1 MHPITQGLAAHGT
14 DFSCRLS
21 QPSNTNAIANMRRAA
36 FASRVRAAASRS
48 SLATDQ
54 NAPLPPSLWPP
65 FPWRPRITSFP
76 THIRVNGSAGRYQ
89 YLTVTLAEE
98 TFAVEIVK
106 VREVI
111 DYVHLTRVPRMPVF
125 LRDVILDLR
134 LILNMPSVEKTVDTC
149 IIIAEVNMDGESL
162 HLGMLADSVQEVID
176 IDGSQVDPPPKLMLD
191 TAFIRGIGKRGE
203 GFFIILNVD
212 QVLSSEEIASIQAVR
227 TSSVS
232 RAAA

>member
-1 MHPITQGLAAHGT
+1 M
-14 DFSCRLS
+14 
-21 QPSNTNAIANMRRAA
+21 
-36 FASRVRAAASRS
+36 
-48 SLATDQ
+48 DQ
-54 NAPLPPSLWPP
+54 VGDIVQAD
-65 FPWRPRITSFP
+65 
-76 THIRVNGSAGRYQ
+76 Q
-89 YLTVTLAEE
+89 YLTFTLAEE
-98 TFAVEIVK
+98 TFAIEIVK

-125 LRDVILDLR
+125 LRGVINLRGSVVPVIDLR

-176 IDGSQVDPPPKLMLD
+176 IDGSQIDPPPKLGTMLD
-191 TAFIRGIGKRGE
+191 TTFIRGMGKRGE
-203 GFFIILNVD
+203 GFFIILNID

-227 TSSVS
+227 TSSAS